1 MTVRFTERADKDYA
15 ALSATVRR
23 AFGKQLVFLLE
34 NPRHPSLRAK
44 KLEGHDDLWQARVNR
59 SWRFYFKIT
68 GHEYAIIGIVPHP
81 K

>member
-15 ALSATVRR
+15 ALSVNVRK
-23 AFGKQLVFLLE
+23 AFGKQLAFLLE

-44 KLEGHDDLWQARVNR
+44 KLEGHDELWQARVNR
-59 SWRFYFKIT
+59 GWRFYFKIEDD
-68 GHEYAIIGIVPHP
+68 EYAIIGIVPHP

>member
-1 MTVRFTERADKDYA
+1 MKVRFTERADKDYA
-15 ALSATVRR
+15 ALSVTVRK

-44 KLEGHDDLWQARVNR
+44 KLEGSDALWQARVNR
-59 SWRFYFKIT
+59 SWRFYFKIEDN
-68 GHEYAIIGIVPHP
+68 EYAIIGIVPHP

>member
-15 ALSATVRR
+15 ALSANVRK
-23 AFGKQLVFLLE
+23 AFRKQLAFLME

-44 KLEGHDDLWQARVNR
+44 KLEGHDELWQARVNR
-59 SWRFYFKIT
+59 GWRFYFKIK
-68 GHEYAIIGIVPHP
+68 GDEYAIIGIVAHP